1 MKLIIENWKRFA
13 EATLNEGNPHLYHGL
28 EQYALEA
35 LMEISGEE
43 PEQPLSDIAIQAW
56 EAWSVSGEDAE
67 MVGDENPDHSVSEE
81 DWEASIR
88 EALQNL
94 VNAGKV
100 RITQGGPDSSDER
113 LYALAQ
119 QR

>member
-43 PEQPLSDIAIQAW
+43 PGQPLSDIAVQAW
-56 EAWSVSGEDAE
+56 DNWSVSGEAGE
-67 MVGDENPDHSVSEE
+67 MVGDENPDHSVPEE

-94 VNAGKV
+94 ARAGKV
-100 RITQGGPDSSDER
+100 SIIQPEPGSSDED

>member
-1 MKLIIENWKRFA
+1 MKLIIENWKRFT
-13 EATLNEGNPHLYHGL
+13 EATLSEGNLHLYHGL
-28 EQYALEA
+28 EGYALEA
-35 LMEISGEE
+35 LTEISDEE

-56 EAWSVSGEDAE
+56 EAWSSSGEAGE

>member
-13 EATLNEGNPHLYHGL
+13 EATQNEGNPHLYHGL